1 MPLIAIWAE
10 SQNGIIGNGDQLPW
24 HIPSELKHFKRITTG
39 NVVVMGYRTVESLNG
54 KFLKNR
60 DLYLYT
66 PREQI
71 DMLSSNVMKSP
82 LENLHHFKVV
92 GMLEVLE
99 LAKTKDVF
107 IAGGAKTYK
116 DFLPY
121 VDAIIRTVI
130 HQDYDGDIPAPQFT
144 ITDEMTVERIPVQ
157 NDNEPP
163 YTVEYITLPTR
174 KEFTMDIGSGSGYP
188 SANLSNFSPHGFVVD
203 GVECASMEGFLQS
216 LKFQD
221 PEMQKHVCTLVGKK
235 AKFKGKKKKW
245 WKTQTLYWQGEAIP
259 RDSERYQELLD
270 NAFDALAENSSFKR
284 ALLATQNATLTHN
297 MGKKK
302 PSETVLTKN
311 EFTSRL
317 TAIRS
322 RLQKE
327 KD

>member
-24 HIPSELKHFKRITTG
+24 HIPSELKHFKRLTTG
-39 NVVVMGYRTVESLNG
+39 HSVVMGYRTALG
-54 KFLKNR
+54 LKNKTFANR
-60 DLYLYT
+60 NMILYSNHSV
-66 PREQI
+66 
-71 DMLSSNVMKSP
+71 DSSDFENFTVMDFNAI
-82 LENLHHFKVV
+82 LN
-92 GMLEVLE
+92 
-99 LAKTKDVF
+99 LAKTEDVF
-107 IAGGAKTYK
+107 VVGGASTYK
-116 DFLPY
+116 DFLPF
-121 VDAIIRTVI
+121 VDAVIRTVI
-130 HQDYDGDIPAPQFT
+130 LKDYEGDVLAPNFD

-157 NDNEPP
+157 NEGEPA
-163 YTVEYITLPTR
+163 YVVEYIALPLR
-174 KEFTMDIGSGSGYP
+174 KEITMDIGSGSGYP
-188 SANLSNFSPHGFVVD
+188 SSNLSNFSPHGFVVD

-221 PEMQKHVCTLVGKK
+221 PEMQKHVCTLVGKA

-270 NAFDALAENSSFKR
+270 KAFNALSENSSFRR

>member
-1 MPLIAIWAE
+1 
-10 SQNGIIGNGDQLPW
+10 
-24 HIPSELKHFKRITTG
+24 
-39 NVVVMGYRTVESLNG
+39 MGYRTALG
-54 KFLKNR
+54 LKNKTFANR
-60 DLYLYT
+60 NMILYSNHAV
-66 PREQI
+66 
-71 DMLSSNVMKSP
+71 DSSFKNFTVMDFNDI
-82 LENLHHFKVV
+82 LN
-92 GMLEVLE
+92 
-99 LAKTKDVF
+99 LAKTEDVF
-107 IAGGAKTYK
+107 VAGGASTYK
-116 DFLPY
+116 DFLPF
-121 VDAIIRTVI
+121 VEAVIRTI
-130 HQDYDGDIPAPQFT
+130 ILKDYEGDVPAPNFE
-144 ITDEMTVERIPVQ
+144 ITDEMSVERIPVQ
-157 NDNEPP
+157 NEDEPA
-163 YTVEYITLPTR
+163 YVVEYITLPSR
-174 KEFTMDIGSGSGYP
+174 KEITMDIGSGSGYP
-188 SANLSNFSPHGFVVD
+188 SSNLSNFSPHGFVVD

-221 PEMQKHVCTLVGKK
+221 PEMQKHVCTLVGKA

-270 NAFDALAENSSFKR
+270 KAFNALAENSSFKR

-327 KD
+327 SN

>member
-24 HIPSELKHFKRITTG
+24 HIPSELKHFKRLTTDHS
-39 NVVVMGYRTVESLNG
+39 VVMGYRTAQG
-54 KFLKNR
+54 LKNKTFANR
-60 DLYLYT
+60 NMILYSNH
-66 PREQI
+66 PV
-71 DMLSSNVMKSP
+71 DSSFANFTVMDVNAI
-82 LENLHHFKVV
+82 LN
-92 GMLEVLE
+92 
-99 LAKTKDVF
+99 LAKTEDVF
-107 IAGGAKTYK
+107 IAGGKSTYE
-116 DFLPY
+116 DFLPF
-121 VDAIIRTVI
+121 VDAVIRTVI
-130 HQDYDGDIPAPQFT
+130 AQDYEGDVLAPDFH

-157 NDNEPP
+157 NEDEPS
-163 YTVEYITLPTR
+163 YVVEYITLPIR
-174 KEFTMDIGSGSGYP
+174 KEIIMDIGSGSGYP
-188 SANLSNFSPHGFVVD
+188 SSNLSNFSPHGFVVD

-221 PEMQKHVCTLVGKK
+221 PEMQKHVCTLVGKA

-270 NAFDALAENSSFKR
+270 KAFNALAENSSFRR

-327 KD
+327 KN

>member
-24 HIPSELKHFKRITTG
+24 HIPSELKHFKRLTTG
-39 NVVVMGYRTVESLNG
+39 HSVVMGYRTAQG
-54 KFLKNR
+54 LKNKTFANR
-60 DLYLYT
+60 NMILYSNY
-66 PREQI
+66 PV
-71 DMLSSNVMKSP
+71 DSSFKNFTVMDFNAI
-82 LENLHHFKVV
+82 LN
-92 GMLEVLE
+92 
-99 LAKTKDVF
+99 LAKTEDVF
-107 IAGGAKTYK
+107 VAGGAATYK
-116 DFLPY
+116 DFLPF
-121 VDAIIRTVI
+121 VDAVIRTVI
-130 HQDYDGDIPAPQFT
+130 LKDYEGDVLAPDFH

-157 NDNEPP
+157 NDDEPA
-163 YTVEYITLPTR
+163 YIVEYITLPIR
-174 KEFTMDIGSGSGYP
+174 KEIIMDIGSGSGYP
-188 SANLSNFSPHGFVVD
+188 SSNLSNFSPHGFVVD

-221 PEMQKHVCTLVGKK
+221 PEMQKHVCTLVGKA

-245 WKTQTLYWQGEAIP
+245 WKTQTLYWQGETIP

-270 NAFDALAENSSFKR
+270 KAFNALSENSSFRR

-317 TAIRS
+317 TAIRT
-322 RLQKE
+322 RLQNE

>member
-1 MPLIAIWAE
+1 MSLIAIWAE

-24 HIPSELKHFKRITTG
+24 HIPSELKHFKRLTTG
-39 NVVVMGYRTVESLNG
+39 HSVVMGYRTALG
-54 KFLKNR
+54 LKNKTFANR
-60 DLYLYT
+60 NMILYSNHSVDSSFKNFT
-66 PREQI
+66 VM
-71 DMLSSNVMKSP
+71 DMCDILN
-82 LENLHHFKVV
+82 
-92 GMLEVLE
+92 
-99 LAKTKDVF
+99 LAKTEDVF
-107 IAGGAKTYK
+107 IAGGAFTYK
-116 DFLPY
+116 DFLPFI
-121 VDAIIRTVI
+121 DAVIRTVI
-130 HQDYDGDIPAPQFT
+130 LKDYEGDVLAPDFH
-144 ITDEMTVERIPVQ
+144 ITDEMTVERIPVH
-157 NDNEPP
+157 NEDEPA
-163 YTVEYITLPTR
+163 YVVEYITLPLR
-174 KEFTMDIGSGSGYP
+174 KEITMDIGSGSGYP
-188 SANLSNFSPHGFVVD
+188 SSNLSNFSPHGFVLD

-221 PEMQKHVCTLVGKK
+221 PEMQKHVCTLVGKA

-270 NAFDALAENSSFKR
+270 KAFNALSENSSFKR

-302 PSETVLTKN
+302 TSETVLTKN

>member
-24 HIPSELKHFKRITTG
+24 HIPSELKHFKRLTTG
-39 NVVVMGYRTVESLNG
+39 HSVVMGYRTADG
-54 KFLKNR
+54 LKNKTFANR
-60 DLYLYT
+60 NMILYSNY
-66 PREQI
+66 PV
-71 DMLSSNVMKSP
+71 DSSFKNFTVMDFNDI
-82 LENLHHFKVV
+82 LN
-92 GMLEVLE
+92 
-99 LAKTKDVF
+99 LAKTEDVF
-107 IAGGAKTYK
+107 IAGGAAAYK

-121 VDAIIRTVI
+121 IDAVIRTVI
-130 HQDYDGDIPAPQFT
+130 AQDYEGDVLAPDFH
-144 ITDEMTVERIPVQ
+144 ITDEMSVERIPVH
-157 NDNEPP
+157 NDNEPA
-163 YTVEYITLPTR
+163 YVVEYIALPIR
-174 KEFTMDIGSGSGYP
+174 KDITMDIGSGSGYP
-188 SANLSNFSPHGFVVD
+188 SSNLSNFSPHGFVVD

-221 PEMQKHVCTLVGKK
+221 PEMQKHVCTLVGKA

-259 RDSERYQELLD
+259 RDSDRYQELLD
-270 NAFDALAENSSFKR
+270 KAFNALAENSSFRR

-297 MGKKK
+297 RGKKK
-302 PSETVLTKN
+302 ISETVLTKN

>member
-24 HIPSELKHFKRITTG
+24 HIPSELKHFKRLTTG
-39 NVVVMGYRTVESLNG
+39 HSVVMGYRTALD
-54 KFLKNR
+54 LKNKTFANR
-60 DLYLYT
+60 NMILYSNHSVDSSDFKNFT
-66 PREQI
+66 VM
-71 DMLSSNVMKSP
+71 DMYDILN
-82 LENLHHFKVV
+82 
-92 GMLEVLE
+92 
-99 LAKTKDVF
+99 LAKTEDVF
-107 IAGGAKTYK
+107 VAGGAATYK
-116 DFLPY
+116 DFLPF
-121 VDAIIRTVI
+121 VDAVIRTVI
-130 HQDYDGDIPAPQFT
+130 LKDYEGDVLAPDFH

-157 NDNEPP
+157 NEGEPA
-163 YTVEYITLPTR
+163 YVVEYITLPIR
-174 KEFTMDIGSGSGYP
+174 KEIIMDIGSGSGYP
-188 SANLSNFSPHGFVVD
+188 SSNLSNFSPHGFVVD

-221 PEMQKHVCTLVGKK
+221 PEMQKYICTLVGKA

-245 WKTQTLYWQGEAIP
+245 WKTQTLYWQGDAIP

-270 NAFDALAENSSFKR
+270 KAFDALAENSSFRR

-302 PSETVLTKN
+302 TSETVLTKN

-327 KD
+327 SN